1 MPLHISQLFI
11 YPIKSVGGIS
21 VDSSPV
27 TSTGLLHDRRWM
39 LVDQHGRFI
48 SQRENSIL
56 ALLRIQIRSST
67 LVVFHKDHPT
77 TSIEIPIFDPA
88 EVNSLPRLGVIIWN
102 DLCNAIVYPQPYS
115 DWFTRVLE
123 TPCQLVYMDDTVRR
137 EVDKTYA
144 FRNEINSFSDGF
156 PLLMIGQSSLDD
168 LNARLPY
175 PIPIN
180 RFRPNLVFEGGYP
193 FQEDDMPIFE
203 INGLEYQAVKP
214 CARCIIPTID
224 QETGIKYEE
233 PTKTLA
239 SYRLKDKKVLFGQN
253 VLVSSIGTISVGNEI
268 HIR

>member
-27 TSTGLLHDRRWM
+27 TSTGLLYDRRWM

-48 SQRENSIL
+48 SQRENSSL
-56 ALLRIQIRSST
+56 ALLRIQLRDSA

-77 TSIEIPIFDPA
+77 NSIEIPILDPT
-88 EVNSLPRLGVIIWN
+88 EVNSLSRKEVIIW
-102 DLCNAIVYPQPYS
+102 DDQCNAIVYPQLYS
-115 DWFTRVLE
+115 EWFTRVLE
-123 TPCQLVYMDDTVRR
+123 APCQLVYMDDTVRI
-137 EVDKTYA
+137 EVDKRYA
-144 FRNEINSFSDGF
+144 FSAELTSFSDGF

-180 RFRPNLVFEGGYP
+180 RFRTNLVFEGGYP
-193 FQEDDMPIFE
+193 FQEDDMPVFE
-203 INGLEYQAVKP
+203 INGLEYRAVKP

-239 SYRLKDKKVLFGQN
+239 SYRLKDKKILFGQN
-253 VLVSSIGTISVGNEI
+253 VLVSSTGTISVGDEI
-268 HIR
+268 HLR

>member
-21 VDSSPV
+21 VHSSPV

-39 LVDQHGRFI
+39 LVDQRGRFI
-48 SQRENSIL
+48 SQRENSTL
-56 ALLRIQIRSST
+56 ALLRIQVRSSA

-77 TSIEIPIFDPA
+77 HSLEIPFFDPA
-88 EVNSLPRLGVIIWN
+88 ELHSLPRAEVIIW
-102 DLCNAIVYPQPYS
+102 DDICNAMVYPQRFT
-115 DWFTRVLE
+115 DWFTRLLE

-137 EVDKTYA
+137 EVDKKYA
-144 FRNEINSFSDGF
+144 FRHEITSFSDGF

-168 LNARLPY
+168 LNTRLPY

-193 FQEDDMPIFE
+193 FQEDEMSVFE
-203 INGLEYQAVKP
+203 VNGLEYKAVKP

-224 QETGIKYEE
+224 QETGIQYEE

-239 SYRLKDKKVLFGQN
+239 SYRLKDKKILFGQN
-253 VLVSSIGTISVGNEI
+253 VLVSSIGTISVGDEI
-268 HIR
+268 HLK